1 MEIEKLRYPIGK
13 FNPLQTITPTLLAS
27 WIQDIENLPELL
39 VKATKGLSEQQ
50 LDTPYRPE
58 GWTLRQVVHHLA
70 DSHMN
75 AYIRFRWT
83 LTEENPTIKAYEEQL
98 WAELD
103 DAKNEKV
110 EISLNLLVSLHKR
123 WVRLLRS
130 MQVTD
135 FQRVLQHP
143 VTGMHNLEKMTGMYS
158 WHGRHHTA
166 HIVELRKRMDW

>member
-1 MEIEKLRYPIGK
+1 MELEKLRYPIGK
-13 FNPLQTITPTLLAS
+13 FNPLQFSPTLLAS

-39 VKATKGLSEQQ
+39 TKAAKGLSETQ

-58 GWTLRQVVHHLA
+58 GWTLRQVVHHIA

-75 AYIRFRWT
+75 AYIRFRWAM
-83 LTEENPTIKAYEEQL
+83 TEENPLIKAYEEQL

-103 DAKNEKV
+103 DARNEKI
-110 EISLNLLVSLHKR
+110 EISLNLISSLHQR

-130 MQVTD
+130 MQTTD
-135 FQRVLQHP
+135 FQRTLQHP
-143 VTGMHNLEKMTGMYS
+143 VTGIHSLEKMTGMYS

-166 HIVELRKRMDW
+166 HLVELRKRMNW